1 MLHIVILRIIGI
13 TVIFSLLLLFT
24 PAGTVRAARVVELN
38 PAIGKIGDTITV
50 TGSGFTASTES
61 TERRVDIYFA
71 KEEATT
77 QDDINIEVNT
87 YKVVKSPA
95 VGYLDD
101 ADEGEIE
108 TTFVVPSSLNDGS
121 DKEDVESGTYY
132 VYVVRLNTHR
142 IQAFREFTVGGGE
155 ITLDPEEGP
164 VGTPLEI
171 AGVDFTSS
179 DDIIIEYDGDEVDIE
194 DGDDDTD
201 SSGDFS
207 SVILVPESTTGV
219 QTVTVTVGT
228 TEVEAE
234 FTVVP
239 DVILSPTSGEV
250 GTEVAVSGTGFGQSN
265 EVTLWFKDIG
275 LATSTSGRY
284 GSFATTFIVPDMSAT
299 IYDVDAE
306 DEDGNKDNAKFT
318 ITVAPPPPPPSEST
332 PEPESTPPPTSEPT
346 TESSAPEPTVE
357 PPASSITGSISP
369 KTGDVGTNL
378 MLSGLGF
385 EAGATVTIKYDHEEV
400 ATTTV
405 TDEGIFIASFK
416 VPVSKSG
423 EHAITANDGTNTM
436 ERVFTMES
444 EAPGVPAPLLPE
456 MGVQAKSPVLF
467 DWDDATDSSLPVIY
481 SLQIAT
487 DDHFDA
493 DEIVL
498 EITELV
504 ESEYA
509 VTEEEWQELVG
520 PEDPYY
526 WRVRA
531 VDAASNDGEWSG
543 AGEFYIKSGGF
554 GIPDWAIFTA
564 VGLGGLLL
572 FAIGYLFGRR
582 STSFY

>member
-1 MLHIVILRIIGI
+1 MRNIVILRIIGI
-13 TVIFSLLLLFT
+13 VVIFSLLVLIT
-24 PAGTVRAARVVELN
+24 PTGSVRAARVVELD
-38 PAIGKIGDTITV
+38 PAIGKIGDIVTV

-71 KEEATT
+71 KDQATT
-77 QDDINIEVNT
+77 VDDIDIEVKT

-101 ADEGEIE
+101 ADEGEIA
-108 TTFVVPSSLNDGS
+108 TTFVVPSSLTDGS
-121 DKEDVESGTYY
+121 DDEDVESGTYY
-132 VYVVRLNTHR
+132 VYVVRFNTNR
-142 IQAFREFTVGGGE
+142 IQAFADFTVGGGE

-171 AGVDFTSS
+171 TGVNFTSS
-179 DDIIIEYDGDEVDIE
+179 DDIIIKYDDDEVDIE

-265 EVTLWFKDIG
+265 EVTFWFKDIG
-275 LATSTSGRY
+275 LATSTSNRY

-318 ITVAPPPPPPSEST
+318 ITVAPPPPPESEPPPEPP
-332 PEPESTPPPTSEPT
+332 PEPEQDPESTSPPTSEPT
-346 TESSAPEPTVE
+346 TES
-357 PPASSITGSISP
+357 PASSITGSISP

-456 MGVQAKSPVLF
+456 MGVQVKSPVLF
-467 DWDDATDSSLPVIY
+467 DWDDTTDSSLPVIY

-509 VTEEEWQELVG
+509 ITEEEWQELVG
-520 PEDPYY
+520 TEDPYY

-531 VDAASNDGEWSG
+531 VDAASNDGEWSD